1 MAELQPIFN
10 DVERKAVAAVVTEH
24 DGNSVL
30 ALELLAEDGSTTRLL
45 TLNKFDAKQLSA
57 ACDRYVHQQQSIDY
71 SNVNTLL
78 TEIDRVELLGEDDD
92 D

>member
-1 MAELQPIFN
+1 MSNIHPIFN
-10 DVERKAVAAVVTEH
+10 DVDRRAIVAEVAEVN
-24 DGNSVL
+24 GSPVL
-30 ALELLAEDGSTTRLL
+30 LLDELAEDGTRTRVL

-57 ACDRYVHQQQSIDY
+57 ACDRYMHQQFSVDY

-78 TEIDRVELLGEDDD
+78 SETDRTNLIGDDD